1 MRLLHYDALGRLVL
15 TDFRGKT
22 TPRYAILSHRW
33 SDSEALIED
42 ISSGTYKE
50 KEEGYRK
57 LRFCA
62 NQAVQDGLQYFWID
76 TCCIDRWNNNERSK
90 AINSMF
96 QWYKNAARCYVF
108 LSDVSVSTATEP
120 VQPSDWEASFRASA
134 WFTRGWTLQELIAPV
149 SVEFFSRE
157 RRRIGDKKSL
167 DQLIHDITNIPLAA
181 LRNRPLHEFNTSE
194 RRRWV
199 ETRRTKEEEDIV
211 YCLLG
216 ILGVSMPTAYGEGQ
230 ESARSRLQ
238 AELEE
243 TNNAPSIIQFSQNP
257 RFVGRESQLAE
268 LEAKLFSNEHTT
280 TTLAIVG
287 PGGTGKTQLALEVA
301 HRTRQKNKNCSVLW
315 MDASD
320 EVSLYQSYA
329 SVAQK
334 LNIAGWDDDQADIKQ
349 LVKRCV
355 VEISARHCLLIFDN
369 TEHITL
375 QSSGSSTTEAAD
387 LANCL
392 PQSKLCSVIFT
403 TTNTDTARALAPQNI
418 ISLRELTLDAALKML
433 QVRLARPL
441 ANTEQQEAEHL
452 LRALSYLP
460 LAVMQAAACIKASGM
475 TVQDGDLSEGKLQ
488 GAGVKDPVAATLF
501 LSIYEIRRDNALAA
515 DYLFLVACVERKDIS
530 LDLLEAASPQARED
544 AIRVLDKY
552 ALVTRRP
559 AESALDVHRLVHR
572 ALRKQLQAQGLK
584 QWTQCT
590 ITQLLRV
597 FPDDNHSNRSKW
609 RRLLPHA
616 QYALSHSQM
625 NEDDNERLH
634 LAWKCAMTLHSDGRY
649 EEAEELFV
657 QVMETRKT
665 KLGADHPSTLTSIA
679 NLAST
684 YWNQGRWNDAEKLNV
699 QVMETRK
706 TKLGAGH
713 PSTLNS
719 MANLASTYRNQGRWD
734 DAEKLE
740 VQVME
745 TRKTKLGADHPST
758 LNSMANLAST
768 YWNQGRWNDAEKLN
782 VQVMETRKT
791 KLGADHPDTLTSI
804 ANLASTYRNQG
815 RWDDAEKLFV
825 QVMETRKTKLGA
837 DHRSTLNSMANLAS
851 TYRNQGRWDDA
862 EKLFVQVQVMKTSKT
877 KLGADHPDT
886 LNSMANL
893 ASTYRN
899 QGRWN
904 DAEKLEVQVMKTRK
918 TKLGA
923 GHPSTLNSMANL
935 ASTYGNQGRWN
946 DAEKLEVQVMKT
958 SKTKLGADHPDTL
971 NSIANLASTY
981 WNQGRWN
988 DAEKLNVQVMETRKT
1003 KLGAD
1008 HPSTLNSMHNLAFM
1022 LQSQARHV
1030 EALALIEKCFQSRQ
1044 QVLGEQHP
1052 YTQSS
1057 FDTLNSWRAECSD
1070 GNP

>member
-1 MRLLHYDALGRLVL
+1 
-15 TDFRGKT
+15 
-22 TPRYAILSHRW
+22 
-33 SDSEALIED
+33 
-42 ISSGTYKE
+42 
-50 KEEGYRK
+50 
-57 LRFCA
+57 
-62 NQAVQDGLQYFWID
+62 
-76 TCCIDRWNNNERSK
+76 
-90 AINSMF
+90 
-96 QWYKNAARCYVF
+96 
-108 LSDVSVSTATEP
+108 
-120 VQPSDWEASFRASA
+120 
-134 WFTRGWTLQELIAPV
+134 
-149 SVEFFSRE
+149 
-157 RRRIGDKKSL
+157 
-167 DQLIHDITNIPLAA
+167 
-181 LRNRPLHEFNTSE
+181 
-194 RRRWV
+194 
-199 ETRRTKEEEDIV
+199 
-211 YCLLG
+211 
-216 ILGVSMPTAYGEGQ
+216 
-230 ESARSRLQ
+230 
-238 AELEE
+238 
-243 TNNAPSIIQFSQNP
+243 
-257 RFVGRESQLAE
+257 
-268 LEAKLFSNEHTT
+268 
-280 TTLAIVG
+280 
-287 PGGTGKTQLALEVA
+287 
-301 HRTRQKNKNCSVLW
+301 
-315 MDASD
+315 MDASN

-460 LAVMQAAACIKASGM
+460 LAVMQAAACTKASGM
-475 TVQDGDLSEGKLQ
+475 TVQEYRSRLDDHKKLAIEHSGDLSEGKLQ

-544 AIRVLDKY
+544 AIRVLDKQRYKY

-665 KLGADHPSTLTSIA
+665 KLGADHPDTLTSIA

-758 LNSMANLAST
+758 LNSMANLA
-768 YWNQGRWNDAEKLN
+768 L
-782 VQVMETRKT
+782 
-791 KLGADHPDTLTSI
+791 
-804 ANLASTYRNQG
+804 
-815 RWDDAEKLFV
+815 
-825 QVMETRKTKLGA
+825 
-837 DHRSTLNSMANLAS
+837 
-851 TYRNQGRWDDA
+851 
-862 EKLFVQVQVMKTSKT
+862 
-877 KLGADHPDT
+877 
-886 LNSMANL
+886 
-893 ASTYRN
+893 
-899 QGRWN
+899 
-904 DAEKLEVQVMKTRK
+904 
-918 TKLGA
+918 
-923 GHPSTLNSMANL
+923 
-935 ASTYGNQGRWN
+935 
-946 DAEKLEVQVMKT
+946 
-958 SKTKLGADHPDTL
+958 
-971 NSIANLASTY
+971 TY